1 MSKSADSLTEDE
13 LKAILE
19 EINELFETGQ
29 NRLTLS
35 PTLRLVRAGYY
46 HDVLVFHAITLA
58 LDSTE
63 ASCAAST
70 QDILSLVLV
79 FVKANMQKDNENGK
93 ILGLVNLFAELR
105 PKSVSRLESLK
116 RVCMAWWVVD
126 ENSARAFL
134 RICDQA
140 TYQAYLGGDDSGG
153 RRYSRVRSLFPDVV
167 PHESIPKGV
176 SFVVPVIDLS
186 PGTPK
191 HNFLTLLD
199 SINELASYP
208 FPVETVVVFNN
219 PALGSQLQG
228 HPSISRSAIMSCNIG
243 VSRAW
248 SVGINMA
255 RTEFSIVVNADV
267 ILRKGII
274 EDLVGPF
281 LDDAFVSMTGPVG
294 FQDDPRLP
302 TQLDYRSTTTP
313 TIASAI
319 AGFLF
324 CIRTREFQAGRFYFD
339 PQLTPAF
346 SEEED
351 LSVQFKRAGARMVAI
366 PTDKFE
372 HGGSGSHIGRSVI
385 TYFDQSIEKIT
396 LLARNLHYVRN
407 KWVL

>member
-1 MSKSADSLTEDE
+1 MVNRDSKT
-13 LKAILE
+13 
-19 EINELFETGQ
+19 NELDEVISEI
-29 NRLTLS
+29 NRLTELGDEKQLLS
-35 PTLRLVRAGYY
+35 PTLRLLDLGF
-46 HDVLVFHAITLA
+46 FHLDLFLKAIESSFKLWKGTLA
-58 LDSTE
+58 ISTE
-63 ASCAAST
+63 
-70 QDILSLVLV
+70 DILRLTIAV
-79 FVKANMQKDNENGK
+79 VKQDAD
-93 ILGLVNLFAELR
+93 
-105 PKSVSRLESLK
+105 SVQVTSAKLIDIFSAIIASDSAPPCEALK
-116 RVCMAWWVVD
+116 QVCMAWWNAD
-126 ENSARAFL
+126 QNSARAFL

-153 RRYSRVRSLFPDVV
+153 RKYSRVRSLFPDVV

-199 SINELASYP
+199 SINDLDSYP
-208 FPVETVVVFNN
+208 FPVETIVVFNN
-219 PALGSQLQG
+219 PALGSQFQG

-255 RTEFSIVVNADV
+255 RTEFSIIINADV

-302 TQLDYRSTTTP
+302 TQLDHRSTTTP

-324 CIRTREFQAGRFYFD
+324 CVRTREFQAGRFYFD
-339 PQLTPAF
+339 PELTPAF

-351 LSVQFKRAGARMVAI
+351 LSIQFKRAGARMVAI

-407 KWVL
+407 KWMR

>member
-1 MSKSADSLTEDE
+1 
-13 LKAILE
+13 
-19 EINELFETGQ
+19 
-29 NRLTLS
+29 
-35 PTLRLVRAGYY
+35 
-46 HDVLVFHAITLA
+46 
-58 LDSTE
+58 
-63 ASCAAST
+63 
-70 QDILSLVLV
+70 
-79 FVKANMQKDNENGK
+79 
-93 ILGLVNLFAELR
+93 
-105 PKSVSRLESLK
+105 
-116 RVCMAWWVVD
+116 MAWWLKD
-126 ENSARAFL
+126 QTSARAFL

-153 RRYSRVRSLFPDVV
+153 RTYSRVRSLFPDVV

-199 SINELASYP
+199 SINELDSYP
-208 FPVETVVVFNN
+208 FPIETVVVFNN

-281 LDDAFVSMTGPVG
+281 LDDGFVSMTGPVG

-302 TQLDYRSTTTP
+302 TQVDYRSITTP
-313 TIASAI
+313 TVASAI

-339 PQLTPAF
+339 PELTPAF

-351 LSVQFKRAGARMVAI
+351 LSIQFKQAGARMVAI

-372 HGGSGSHIGRSVI
+372 HGGSGSHKGRTVI
-385 TYFDQSIEKIT
+385 TYFDQSIEKVT

-407 KWVL
+407 KWGL